1 MYQKQNVINCYN
13 KVASKYAEQF
23 FGELAY
29 KPLDRMMLSR
39 FAAENGEKGKVADLG
54 CGCGHTTLF
63 LQNFGAKDI
72 LGIDL
77 SPSMIT
83 IARSLCPK
91 IDFEVGD
98 MLELGFEDEHFAA
111 VTAFYSIVH
120 FDYDE
125 LAQAL
130 KEIKRVTQKG
140 GQFLFSFHTEEQVVA
155 VDDLLEEKVEV
166 NFHFFDAD
174 KVVEMVKECGWQVL
188 DAFVRYPYEGKE
200 YPSKRAYVL
209 CEKNGG

>member
-13 KVASKYAEQF
+13 KVAAKYADRF

-29 KPLDRMMLSR
+29 KSLDRMMLSR
-39 FAAENGEKGKVADLG
+39 FAADNSGKGKIADLG
-54 CGCGHTTLF
+54 CGCGHTTAF

-77 SPSMIT
+77 SPEMIAM
-83 IARSLCPK
+83 ARSLCPK
-91 IDFEVGD
+91 IDFEVGNI
-98 MLELGFEDEHFAA
+98 LELSFEDESFAA
-111 VTAFYSIVH
+111 ITAFYAVVH
-120 FDYDE
+120 FNEEE
-125 LAQAL
+125 LGQAL
-130 KEIKRVTQKG
+130 TEIHRVTQKG
-140 GQFLFSFHTEEQVVA
+140 GQFLFSFHTEEQVVT

-174 KVVEMVKECGWQVL
+174 KVVAMAKECAWTVL

-200 YPSKRAYVL
+200 YPSKRAYIL
-209 CEKNGG
+209 CEK